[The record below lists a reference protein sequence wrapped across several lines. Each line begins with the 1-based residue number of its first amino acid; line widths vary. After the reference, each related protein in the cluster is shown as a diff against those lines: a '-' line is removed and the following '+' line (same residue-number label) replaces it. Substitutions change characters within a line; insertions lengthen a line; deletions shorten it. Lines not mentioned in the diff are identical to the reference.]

1 VLIGARVGPGQVA
14 HIAPQLAGSVLER
27 QVPFAVFLQKF
38 VLQAVPQTPA
48 AQTACAFAG
57 GLVGHATHVP
67 FPPVPHRVMLLFG
80 WQVPVTRSPQR
91 WVPAAHMDISQT
103 DALLHVVPVGQ
114 AVQETL
120 STVPQVA
127 SASSRTQTLLHM
139 WKPFAQV

>member
-1 VLIGARVGPGQVA
+1 MF
-14 HIAPQLAGSVLER
+14 ER

-38 VLQAVPQTPA
+38 ASQVVPQTPA
-48 AQTACAFAG
+48 VQTACAFAG

-67 FPPVPHRVMLLFG
+67 LPVPHSVTLLFG

-120 STVPQVA
+120 SMVPQVA

-139 WKPFAQV
+139 WRPAAHV